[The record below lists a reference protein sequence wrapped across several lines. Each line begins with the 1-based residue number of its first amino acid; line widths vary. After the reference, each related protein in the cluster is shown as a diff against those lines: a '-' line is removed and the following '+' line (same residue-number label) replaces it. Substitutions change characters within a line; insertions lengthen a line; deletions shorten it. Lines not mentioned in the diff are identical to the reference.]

1 MITSDMTTTMP
12 HELSELAETL
22 QKLPE
27 EARAEVLAE
36 IEAKVQ
42 NLRRS
47 LLTGAQRAIVKQRL
61 TDPRIYASPDE
72 VTTLLRRFNPAL

>member
-1 MITSDMTTTMP
+1 MTTTMP

-27 EARAEVLAE
+27 EARADVLAE

-42 NLRRS
+42 RLRHS
-47 LLTGAQRAIVKQRL
+47 LLTDAQRAIVKQRL
-61 TDPRIYASPDE
+61 AEPRVYASADDI
-72 VTTLLRRFNPAL
+72 TALLRRFNPAL